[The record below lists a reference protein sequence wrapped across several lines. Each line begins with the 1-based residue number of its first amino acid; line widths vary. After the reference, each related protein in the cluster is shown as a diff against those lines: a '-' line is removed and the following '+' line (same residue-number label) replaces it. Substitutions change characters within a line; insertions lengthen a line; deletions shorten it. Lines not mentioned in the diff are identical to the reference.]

1 MGGGRRFLFPKWVW
15 TPYGGWW
22 ADPPKWKRDT
32 AIAFATINTI
42 IYFVYQWSDKHMVSF
57 LSVFLILKSKLL

>member
-1 MGGGRRFLFPKWVW
+1 MGGGRRFHFPKWVW

-32 AIAFATINTI
+32 AIALVAINTTM
-42 IYFVYQWSDKHMVSF
+42 YFVFQWSEKNMVSF
-57 LSVFLILKSKLL
+57 MSYMHFLFTF